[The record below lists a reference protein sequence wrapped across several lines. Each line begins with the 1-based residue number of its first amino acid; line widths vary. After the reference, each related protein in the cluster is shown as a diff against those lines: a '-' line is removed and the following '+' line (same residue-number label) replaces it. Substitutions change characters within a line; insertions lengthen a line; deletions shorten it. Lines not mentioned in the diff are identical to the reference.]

1 MSFYNIDYNPPNFSV
16 IDPMFNLQSTVSLMK
31 DAVHQAD
38 KEVEID
44 TDGTVMITA
53 DQLLSGRII
62 RTGLTSNTNDYP
74 ESASAII
81 SAFKAKVKSISDRDT
96 IQNGSSFKCQ
106 VLNDTNEWWGLYS
119 NLAGGVRVG
128 GQLVPGHIVDG
139 ATGILEIIVNDQAS
153 LGSGHSDQVWICVSR
168 CSTQIADDD

>member
-1 MSFYNIDYNPPNFSV
+1 
-16 IDPMFNLQSTVSLMK
+16 MK

-44 TDGTVMITA
+44 ADDTVMITA
-53 DQLLSGRII
+53 EQLLSGRII
-62 RTGLTSNTNDYP
+62 RTGLTSNSNDYP
-74 ESASAII
+74 QSASAII

-96 IQNGSSFKCQ
+96 IQNGSSFQCQ
-106 VLNDTNEWWGLYS
+106 LLNDTDEWWGLYS

-128 GQLVPGHIVDG
+128 GQLGPGHVIGG
-139 ATGILEIIVNDQAS
+139 ASAILEIIVKDQAS
-153 LGSGHSDQVWICVSR
+153 LGAGHSDRVWICVSR